1 MRPELSVWEDN
12 PHLVVRLR
20 ELAAQRKS
28 GAQIARVLKVS
39 RSAVIGKANR
49 MGIRLSG
56 MAYGTG
62 RRALAGAEAR
72 KAGLELQHYARPST
86 PRSFSWEQEPRRVL

>member
-1 MRPELSVWEDN
+1 MRPEPSIWSDT

-49 MGIRLSG
+49 LGIRLSG
-56 MAYGTG
+56 MAYG
-62 RRALAGAEAR
+62 RNAGVEAR
-72 KAGLELQHYARPST
+72 AAHADLQHFARPSS
-86 PRSFSWEQEPRRVL
+86 PRSFSWETEPRRAL

>member
-1 MRPELSVWEDN
+1 MRPELSVWSDN

-28 GAQIARVLKVS
+28 GAQISRILKVS

-49 MGIRLSG
+49 LGIRLSG
-56 MAYGTG
+56 MAYG
-62 RRALAGAEAR
+62 RNAGVEAR
-72 KAGLELQHYARPST
+72 AAHADLQHYARPSP
-86 PRSFSWEQEPRRVL
+86 PRVMSWEQEPRRVL